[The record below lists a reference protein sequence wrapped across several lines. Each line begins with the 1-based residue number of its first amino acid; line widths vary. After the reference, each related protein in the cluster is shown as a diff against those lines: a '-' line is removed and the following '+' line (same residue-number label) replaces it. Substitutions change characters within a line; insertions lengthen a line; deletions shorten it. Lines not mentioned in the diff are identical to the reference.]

1 MTIGPTPRAASAWDW
16 LTGKHSKRSVTWL
29 LLGPTIALSCIGV
42 VMVLSASSV
51 EFIGGAGSFSS
62 LTSQGVY
69 AVVGIAM
76 LFWMKTWK
84 RQTYRKLAVI
94 FLLVSIVLLALVVF
108 TPLGFEINGGR
119 RWIRV
124 AGLSFQPSESAKLAF
139 CVWAAYALNEKLKTR
154 SYGKDLLIPVVL
166 PFGSILVLLILLG
179 KDIGTVLIML
189 TIIAA
194 ILYLA
199 GIRTIYLLG
208 TGIIGLLGLVVMAMQ
223 SGNRMMR
230 VDAWLGNC
238 DHPADPC
245 YQYEQGIFALASGG
259 WFGVGLGQSRQKWSY
274 IPEAGNDLI
283 FSVLGEEL
291 GLVGALLVLGLF
303 IALGIGMFRVA
314 YNATDSF
321 VLISS
326 GAIMTW
332 LLSQAFMNIAM
343 VTGLLPI
350 IGVPLP
356 FISAGG
362 SALLMSILAVGLV
375 LSFAHDQAQKRD
387 DISSTLQDRSDPV
400 PTS

>member
-166 PFGSILVLLILLG
+166 PFGGILVLLILLG

-208 TGIIGLLGLVVMAMQ
+208 T
-223 SGNRMMR
+223 
-230 VDAWLGNC
+230 
-238 DHPADPC
+238 
-245 YQYEQGIFALASGG
+245 
-259 WFGVGLGQSRQKWSY
+259 
-274 IPEAGNDLI
+274 
-283 FSVLGEEL
+283 
-291 GLVGALLVLGLF
+291 
-303 IALGIGMFRVA
+303 
-314 YNATDSF
+314 
-321 VLISS
+321 
-326 GAIMTW
+326 
-332 LLSQAFMNIAM
+332 
-343 VTGLLPI
+343 
-350 IGVPLP
+350 
-356 FISAGG
+356 
-362 SALLMSILAVGLV
+362 
-375 LSFAHDQAQKRD
+375 
-387 DISSTLQDRSDPV
+387 
-400 PTS
+400 